1 MASSSHHRRRASD
14 GEDDDQ
20 ALEEGEF
27 VPGAGLYSAAS
38 DTEDEDERYLLQS
51 RPREEEEEEEE
62 VIRPQPQLSRRLEEI
77 IARGRA
83 NMLPSPT
90 PSYEYNDYETDGT
103 ISDDDD
109 HHDAL
114 SAGVDAPTRRHNN
127 YVAVSAGWAATG
139 RRGWTGG
146 ASKGK
151 AVAVSSSDDDDLPL
165 QPLPLAFTRSNL
177 ESGETSS
184 QRSLHNAST
193 SAAAAANPLEEEAQQ
208 ADQVVLQLA
217 PVAPP
222 VQPAPLLPPREYTCK
237 LCGKSYPTHQG
248 LGGHAAGHMNRRKE
262 AEAAAGGG
270 GVIPGAAGNVAKKR
284 EHTCDRCGKT
294 FPTGVALGG
303 HKRMHYVGPPIVHRN
318 SKKRCVALLPPPV
331 EPALAMEDLRLTLG
345 IKAEQPSQ
353 SPPPAVIRLRLFGFD
368 IGLPSVE
375 APRVVLEGAD
385 IIIKAQEE
393 ADEVAHVG
401 SDIMKAQE
409 EAEVAP
415 LHEEAPEEGSSS
427 AMTTEELASV
437 GEQRHDETVDKS
449 SEEVQI
455 RFYNQS

>member
-14 GEDDDQ
+14 GGDDDQ

-27 VPGAGLYSAAS
+27 VVPGAGLYSAAS

-51 RPREEEEEEEE
+51 RPREEE
-62 VIRPQPQLSRRLEEI
+62 IPPRPQLSRRLEEI

-83 NMLPSPT
+83 NMLLPSPT
-90 PSYEYNDYETDGT
+90 PSYELNDYETDGT
-103 ISDDDD
+103 ISDDDED

-114 SAGVDAPTRRHNN
+114 SAVVDAPTRRHNN

-151 AVAVSSSDDDDLPL
+151 AVATSSSDDDDLPL

-184 QRSLHNAST
+184 RRSILHNAST
-193 SAAAAANPLEEEAQQ
+193 ASCPLTPTSGVHLQ
-208 ADQVVLQLA
+208 ALRQVVPDA
-217 PVAPP
+217 
-222 VQPAPLLPPREYTCK
+222 
-237 LCGKSYPTHQG
+237 SG

-262 AEAAAGGG
+262 AEAAAAAAGG
-270 GVIPGAAGNVAKKR
+270 GVIPGAAGNGAKKK

-318 SKKRCVALLPPPV
+318 SKKHCVTLLPPPV
-331 EPALAMEDLRLTLG
+331 EPAVPMEDLRLTLG

-368 IGLPSVE
+368 IGPPSAE
-375 APRVVLEGAD
+375 APGVVQEGAD
-385 IIIKAQEE
+385 IIKAQEE
-393 ADEVAHVG
+393 AE
-401 SDIMKAQE
+401 IIKAQE

-415 LHEEAPEEGSSS
+415 LHEEGPEEGSSS

-437 GEQRHDETVDKS
+437 GGEQRHDETVDKS
-449 SEEVQI
+449 SEGSS
-455 RFYNQS
+455 N